1 MAKAMRYFVAK
12 VERETEKAILAE
24 YIYHVD
30 TLTMEEY
37 TAKVWLPKSQIEVY
51 ADLGN
56 CTAYKVPL
64 WLCNKNHLPTNLKK
78 HVDEILARL

>member
-12 VERETEKAILAE
+12 VERETDKAILAR
-24 YIYHVD
+24 YIYAID
-30 TLTMEEY
+30 TYGGEEH
-37 TAKVWLPKSQIEVY
+37 TATVWLPKSQIEVY

-64 WLCNKNHLPTNLKK
+64 WLCNKNHLSTSTKK
-78 HVDEILARL
+78 IVDEILAKM

>member
-1 MAKAMRYFVAK
+1 MAKAMRYFVAR
-12 VERETEKAILAE
+12 VERETAKAILAE
-24 YIYHVD
+24 YIYYAD
-30 TLTMEEY
+30 ADDQY

-64 WLCNKNHLPTNLKK
+64 WLCNKNHLVTSTKAI
-78 HVDEILARL
+78 VDGILAGR